1 MLTILYEDENIL
13 VPVKPAG
20 IQSQSV
26 HRFEPD
32 MVSEIRKHLVN
43 LSTTMSTN
51 TREPYVGVIHRLD
64 KPVGGVMVYAKT
76 QKAAAALSKQVQEG
90 KLKKIYCAVI
100 CGKPVDNVGK
110 YVDFLRKDGKNN
122 YSQIVDKSV
131 DESKR
136 AELSYEILG
145 TKIINGQELSL
156 AKIQLMTGRHHQIRV
171 QFAGHGLPILGDAKY
186 GSKMPGRTAPLAL
199 WAAELQFVHPVT
211 GKEMCFSAKPEN
223 RAFQDFMEFFC
234 CE

>member
-51 TREPYVGVIHRLD
+51 TSVPYVGVIHRLD
-64 KPVGGVMVYAKT
+64 KPVGGVMVYAKE
-76 QKAAAALSKQVQEG
+76 QKAAAALSKQVQDG
-90 KLKKIYCAVI
+90 KLKKIYYVVI
-100 CGKPVDNVGK
+100 CGKPVDNMGK

-145 TKIINGQELSL
+145 TKIIDGQELSL
-156 AKIQLMTGRHHQIRV
+156 AKVQLMTGRHHQIRV
-171 QFAGHGLPILGDAKY
+171 QFAGHGLPVLGDAKY
-186 GSKMPGRTAPLAL
+186 GSKVPGRTVPLAL
-199 WAAELQFVHPVT
+199 WAAQLQFVHPVT
-211 GKEMCFSAKPEN
+211 GKEMRFSAKPES
-223 RAFQDFMEFFC
+223 RAFKDFMELF
-234 CE
+234 

>member
-51 TREPYVGVIHRLD
+51 TSVPYVGVIHRLD
-64 KPVGGVMVYAKT
+64 KPVGGVMVYAKE
-76 QKAAAALSKQVQEG
+76 QKAAAALSKQVQDG
-90 KLKKIYCAVI
+90 KLKKIYYVVI
-100 CGKPVDNVGK
+100 CGKPVDNMGK

-131 DESKR
+131 DGSKR
-136 AELSYEILG
+136 AELSYEVLG
-145 TKIINGQELSL
+145 TKQVDGQKFSL
-156 AKIQLMTGRHHQIRV
+156 VKIQLMTGRHHQIRV
-171 QFAGHGLPILGDAKY
+171 QFAGHGFPLLGDAKY
-186 GSKMPGRTAPLAL
+186 GSGLSGTLAGSRREPLAL
-199 WAAELQFVHPVT
+199 WAMEVRFLHPAT
-211 GKEMCFSAKPEN
+211 GEVMTFSANPQGP
-223 RAFQDFMEFFC
+223 AFRNF
-234 CE
+234 